1 MPAISCGTLLSRD
14 WVLASSHTDSVAL
27 EAMSCHVARS
37 RLPRSLDSPPDEVLR
52 RIFDCILL
60 STDVSHPELLI
71 ASVTHH
77 WREVALKIPSL
88 WTTVR
93 IHHDRHISV
102 LGDYLHRSQNLPL
115 SIYIRLK
122 AFRYRFVSD
131 YMEALDLLIPHVERW
146 RLFSVTAT
154 NPVLHLL
161 CTRIYPLSLTGLENL
176 ELVQSDKGQIQHL
189 GPFIFNPSIFRTL
202 RLERTM
208 LYPADASLLSG
219 LTIIDLKQ
227 SSLAML
233 DEHKLLS
240 IEYPTPEPRRPS
252 IKALAHLELDGSNPV
267 TDLGLP
273 YSPAFSATH
282 LTSLTIARLTAPSLD
297 RVQALSRF
305 YGTALSGPALR
316 YLAIEDIAGHALVML
331 LSVLRTMNF
340 PPLKRFALAGID
352 TAGID
357 DRIMAAFTQGVEE
370 LVLARL
376 DYKPLLGR
384 LAVPSLLPDLTHIE
398 LDGVRVSRA
407 SVVSRFVDK

>member
-1 MPAISCGTLLSRD
+1 MN
-14 WVLASSHTDSVAL
+14 SHGPGLRA
-27 EAMSCHVARS
+27 
-37 RLPRSLDSPPDEVLR
+37 PRNLDSPPDEVLR
-52 RIFDCILL
+52 RIFDYIQ
-60 STDVSHPELLI
+60 SSADITHPELFI

-77 WREVALKIPSL
+77 WREVAFKIPSL
-88 WTTVR
+88 WTTIR
-93 IHHDRHISV
+93 IYHDRHISV
-102 LGDYLHRSQNLPL
+102 VGDFLQRSQNLPL
-115 SIYIRLK
+115 SIYFQLE
-122 AFRYRFVSD
+122 AFRYRFITD

-146 RLFSVTAT
+146 RLLFVSAT

-161 CTRIYPLSLTGLENL
+161 CTRIYPLSLTALENL
-176 ELVQSDKGQIQHL
+176 EIVQSDTGQIQHL

-208 LYPADASLLSG
+208 LYPADASLLAG
-219 LTIIDLKQ
+219 LTFIDLKQ

-240 IEYPTPEPRRPS
+240 VEYPTPEPRRPS

-273 YSPAFSATH
+273 YSPAFNPAH

-316 YLAIEDIAGHALVML
+316 YLTIEDIAGHALVML

-340 PPLKRFALAGID
+340 PRLERFALAGID

-357 DRIMAAFTQGVEE
+357 DRIMGAFAAGVGE

-376 DYKPLLGR
+376 DYKPLLKR
-384 LAVPSLLPDLTHIE
+384 LVAPSVLPNLTRIE

-407 SVVSRFVDK
+407 SVVSRFLHK